1 MDCRNVWYLYLPAV
15 DSRGMSEIHSTK
27 NRVIPNTAII
37 LFSAAYIVDRS
48 GIPTRVDTGGSIYG
62 RKLELLQRSI
72 KMLRYVFINL
82 SFEWTGG

>member
-37 LFSAAYIVDRS
+37 LFSAAYMLIV
-48 GIPTRVDTGGSIYG
+48 
-62 RKLELLQRSI
+62 L
-72 KMLRYVFINL
+72 VFRP
-82 SFEWTGG
+82 EWTLVVLYMAEN